1 MNKHDKLLHTNL
13 TDRNILITGASGNL
27 GIEYANFLIHLGANL
42 ILTDI
47 NTNRIKKEFKDSP
60 KVKIYKLDVSNYKQ
74 WQQLYKNLKKEK
86 IFADTLINN
95 AGYTN
100 HSNKKNF
107 SNNVF
112 DIEPNHL
119 KKVFDV
125 NTFGLIYGC
134 IVFGQQMIKKRKGC
148 IVNIAS
154 MYGIQSPRHHIY
166 KNTNIKSPLAYSAS
180 KSSVIAITK
189 YLGTLW
195 GSSGVRVNCIS
206 PGGIQ
211 DKTHKKLWLKRYGD
225 NNPLRRMAKN
235 KEMMNALIYLICDS
249 SSYTNASNVVV
260 DGGWTSW

>member
-1 MNKHDKLLHTNL
+1 MINNKLLKTNL
-13 TDRNILITGASGNL
+13 NNRNILITGASGNL
-27 GIEYANFLIHLGANL
+27 GKNFYKYLDTLGANL
-42 ILTDI
+42 IICDVD
-47 NTNRIKKEFKDSP
+47 NDKKIPPLKKNHFFF
-60 KVKIYKLDVSNYKQ
+60 KLDVTKKKQ
-74 WQQLYKNLKKEK
+74 WINLKKKLHKKK
-86 IFADTLINN
+86 IFIDTLINC

-112 DIEPNHL
+112 DIEPDHL

-134 IVFGQQMIKKRKGC
+134 LVFGEPMIKRKKGC

-195 GSSGVRVNCIS
+195 GSDGVRVNSIS
-206 PGGIQ
+206 PGGIK
-211 DKTHKKLWLKRYGD
+211 DKTHKKIWLKKYGE
-225 NNPLRRMAKN
+225 NNPLKRMATN
-235 KEMMNALIYLICDS
+235 EEMMNALIYLISES
-249 SSYTNASNVVV
+249 SSYTNASNIVV